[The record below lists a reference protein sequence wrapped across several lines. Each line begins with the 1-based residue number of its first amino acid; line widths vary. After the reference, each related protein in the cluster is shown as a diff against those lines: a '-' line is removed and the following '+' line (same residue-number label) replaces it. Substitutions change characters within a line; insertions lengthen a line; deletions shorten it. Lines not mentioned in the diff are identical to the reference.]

1 MPGVGTPATPLYGTP
16 AYRHTAPAPTPVAG
30 NFNYLGLSETEMVEF
45 HQLISN
51 GVPEMDAIRTIQY
64 NRIIHPPAQHT
75 PLSRKSSGIPNTLSR
90 TASGIPSS
98 NLSRTTSGIPP
109 VPVPSAADEEDHVYQ
124 MILKESI
131 EEEQRRQ
138 QRMRVAALQGN
149 DDLTPDEAL
158 TIAMQQSYDDYERSK
173 RGDTRHGPNQSYGSP
188 SVGNSTSM
196 SGRSVP
202 KSSGKPPK
210 ANSIEKANE
219 DALRQAI
226 LLSMQEADS
235 SSSKRPSTTSNG
247 GSFYQ
252 QSAQYQSES
261 QQSSRAVDSL
271 ETRLFSTS
279 TRSGSASS
287 EHYNDYMDGGLVPDY
302 LPQSPFHNN
311 NSSSCEHFLRQPS
324 QAHHAEYYS
333 VRVNPPPTSSS
344 QSSGHFSPALSGAA
358 TTPNNNIYR
367 DTNPPPLASS
377 NAAQMILSRRNFP
390 QSSILSSDASRS
402 RSADSQEGTR
412 AQRSLRGSRD
422 IPPDA
427 EYY

>member
-1 MPGVGTPATPLYGTP
+1 MPGVGTPATPLYGTS

-64 NRIIHPPAQHT
+64 NRIIHPPSQHT

-109 VPVPSAADEEDHVYQ
+109 VPLPSAADEEDHVYQ

-188 SVGNSTSM
+188 SVGNSNSM

-210 ANSIEKANE
+210 ATSIEKANE

-235 SSSKRPSTTSNG
+235 SSSMRPSTASNG

-252 QSAQYQSES
+252 QSAQYQVCLAELTSMDLVVS
-261 QQSSRAVDSL
+261 YFDFFFCLYHGL
-271 ETRLFSTS
+271 E
-279 TRSGSASS
+279 
-287 EHYNDYMDGGLVPDY
+287 
-302 LPQSPFHNN
+302 
-311 NSSSCEHFLRQPS
+311 
-324 QAHHAEYYS
+324 
-333 VRVNPPPTSSS
+333 
-344 QSSGHFSPALSGAA
+344 
-358 TTPNNNIYR
+358 
-367 DTNPPPLASS
+367 
-377 NAAQMILSRRNFP
+377 
-390 QSSILSSDASRS
+390 
-402 RSADSQEGTR
+402 
-412 AQRSLRGSRD
+412 
-422 IPPDA
+422 
-427 EYY
+427 